1 LAPAIHHPL
10 PKRRPSVLAVHDL
23 DVRSNS
29 AREVVDLTSL
39 AEEVRR
45 VSRRP
50 RLVAVD
56 GRAGAGKSH
65 FARSLIPLC
74 GDVVLVRVDDFLWW
88 GDIEGWWE
96 RLHREAL
103 EPLLDG
109 RPAQFR
115 VRDWKQDPLGR
126 DVGDRAVLEPAETVV
141 VEGVGSSRR
150 DVAERIDQAYWVEA
164 RPETRLRRG
173 LRRDGEVRRRNW
185 LEWMDLEDTFFAA
198 DGAPSRAD
206 LVIDGEPT
214 VPHDPAREVVR
225 IAR

>member
-1 LAPAIHHPL
+1 M
-10 PKRRPSVLAVHDL
+10 PSNGD
-23 DVRSNS
+23 
-29 AREVVDLTSL
+29 REVANLTWL
-39 AEEVRR
+39 ADEVRH

-65 FARSLIPLC
+65 FASSLVPLC
-74 GDVVLVRVDDFLWW
+74 GDVALVRVDDFLWW

-96 RLHREAL
+96 RLRREAL

-109 RPAQFR
+109 TPARFR
-115 VRDWKQDPLGR
+115 VRDWKNDPLGR
-126 DVGDRAVLEPAETVV
+126 GLGDRVVLEPAETVV

-173 LRRDGEVRRRNW
+173 LRRDGEVRRANW
-185 LEWMDLEDTFFAA
+185 LEWMDLEETFFAA
-198 DGAPSRAD
+198 DGAPSRAHH
-206 LVIDGEPT
+206 VIDGEPS
-214 VPHDPAREVVR
+214 VPHDPARQVVL
-225 IAR
+225 IAP